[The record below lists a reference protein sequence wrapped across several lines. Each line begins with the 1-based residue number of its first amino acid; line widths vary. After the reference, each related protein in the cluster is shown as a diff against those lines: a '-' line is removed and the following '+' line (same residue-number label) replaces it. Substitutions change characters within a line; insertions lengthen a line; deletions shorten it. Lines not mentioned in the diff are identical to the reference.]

1 MREFN
6 ANAQV
11 SKASGFTFD
20 TSNVANEVTAVQ
32 NVYNE
37 YQSSIEYGFVDP
49 DTAIDE
55 MNDKMMTAGLQKI
68 IDEKAAQLAAW
79 EATK

>member
-1 MREFN
+1 M
-6 ANAQV
+6 
-11 SKASGFTFD
+11 
-20 TSNVANEVTAVQ
+20 TAVQ

-68 IDEKAAQLAAW
+68 IERKQHSLQPG
-79 EATK
+79 KQKIKFL